1 MPPSAEPLGGRFQLG
16 RLIARSSTSRVH
28 AATDLRTQ
36 QAVVIKQLIVPTDLA
51 PQLAA
56 QWLAHTRRE
65 ADAAQRLRH
74 PDIVALVAADLDAR
88 PPWLAMERVQAPD
101 LSVHLRV
108 ESRLS
113 AVQVLRIG
121 RRLGHALAHAHGQ
134 GVVHRDLKPGNVL
147 VDLATDTVKLAD
159 FGVARIDDGTPS
171 GTGMT
176 LGTPAYMAPELL
188 RGHDATPAS
197 DSYALG
203 VMLYEL
209 LTLRRPHEAATLG
222 ALLRAVSGQ
231 TPIALALLRP
241 DLPAAGAAAI
251 DQLLSTAAGH
261 RPADLLA
268 WADRLTRP

>member
-1 MPPSAEPLGGRFQLG
+1 MLF
-16 RLIARSSTSRVH
+16 RS
-28 AATDLRTQ
+28 
-36 QAVVIKQLIVPTDLA
+36 
-51 PQLAA
+51 
-56 QWLAHTRRE
+56 
-65 ADAAQRLRH
+65 
-74 PDIVALVAADLDAR
+74 
-88 PPWLAMERVQAPD
+88 
-101 LSVHLRV
+101 
-108 ESRLS
+108 
-113 AVQVLRIG
+113 QVLRIG

-241 DLPAAGAAAI
+241 DLPAASAAAI
-251 DQLLSTAAGH
+251 DQLLSSAAGQ